1 MNLDDLLARILL
13 AIFIAGLMVVGTF
26 ILVGAVLA

>member
-13 AIFIAGLMVVGTF
+13 AIFIAALMAVGTF
-26 ILVGAVLA
+26 ILVGAVL